1 MTAPPVL
8 VNPEQQRK
16 DAEHLKLLS
25 IFHFILG
32 GLALVGILF
41 LVFHYLMMSAFMS
54 PEFWKSQK
62 NGQVP
67 PPELI
72 KLLTVAYLFGG
83 FCLVLGGALNILSG
97 LFLRQRRHR
106 TFSMVIAGLNCLQV
120 PLGTALGIFTIL
132 VLSRDSVRHAYE
144 ESLA

>member
-8 VNPEQQRK
+8 TNPEQQRK

-62 NGQVP
+62 NGPAP

-72 KLLTVAYLFGG
+72 KMVTVFYFIGG
-83 FCLVLGGALNILSG
+83 FFLVLGSVLNLLSA
-97 LFLRQRRHR
+97 LFLRQRRQR
-106 TFSMVIAGLNCLQV
+106 VFSMVIAGLNCVQV
-120 PLGTALGIFTIL
+120 PFGTALGIFTIL
-132 VLSRDSVRHAYE
+132 ILSRDSVRGVYE
-144 ESLA
+144 APPV

>member
-1 MTAPPVL
+1 MNPPPVL
-8 VNPEQQRK
+8 ANPDQQRK

-25 IFHFILG
+25 IFHVILG

-41 LVFHYLMMSAFMS
+41 LLFHYFMMSAFMS

-62 NGQVP
+62 NGQAP

-72 KLLTVAYLFGG
+72 KMVTVFYFIGG
-83 FCLVLGGALNILSG
+83 FFLVLGGALNVLSG

-106 TFSMVIAGLNCLQV
+106 MFSMVIAGLNGLQL
-120 PLGTALGIFTIL
+120 PFGTALGIFTIFI
-132 VLSRDSVRHAYE
+132 LSRDSVRHAYE
-144 ESLA
+144 EAPA